1 MVGWLS
7 DKVLGALLLV
17 AGILVIAVYVW
28 ALFFAGSFA
37 WLVAISVV
45 AVIAVGAVCVI
56 VAWIGYT
63 LLTTPSPGELALEEL
78 RRKRQRKNN

>member
-1 MVGWLS
+1 MS
-7 DKVLGALLLV
+7 DKVLGAALLA

-63 LLTTPSPGELALEEL
+63 LLTTSMPEAPALEEIPGAEMSE
-78 RRKRQRKNN
+78 KE